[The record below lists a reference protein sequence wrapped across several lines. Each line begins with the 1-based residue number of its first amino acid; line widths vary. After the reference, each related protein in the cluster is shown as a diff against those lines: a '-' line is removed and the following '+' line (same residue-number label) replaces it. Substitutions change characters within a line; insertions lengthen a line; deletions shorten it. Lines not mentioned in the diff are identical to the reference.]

1 MTIQKIIKGNL
12 QLIFLLTRSIKNCLP
27 FIKGSAEK
35 QKGIKEIYNS
45 FTACMNISIIQAQV
59 CLQGNFQHDGH
70 LYSFNL
76 LFISELSA
84 YKTFYMIYFSCT

>member
-35 QKGIKEIYNS
+35 QKGIKEI
-45 FTACMNISIIQAQV
+45 
-59 CLQGNFQHDGH
+59 
-70 LYSFNL
+70 
-76 LFISELSA
+76 
-84 YKTFYMIYFSCT
+84 